1 MRVLELYSGNKPLT
15 NFFRSMGF
23 DCFSG
28 DLQGFRVSDYPKEL
42 NQLDILFI
50 HINNMGLVVEE
61 SYEDDIIY
69 GLELLEY
76 YNPKNWI
83 ILNNTMGINEHISMW
98 GIPYKDI
105 EFMRGGE
112 LIHIRVWNN
121 VFKWE
126 PKPNTIYINP
136 KLLIFE
142 LICKIYIKPNLKEL
156 STNPT

>member
-23 DCFSG
+23 ECFSG
-28 DLQGFRVSDYPKEL
+28 DLQGFRVSDYPKSP
-42 NQLDILFI
+42 NRLDLLFI
-50 HINNMGLVVEE
+50 NINYNGLGFSEG
-61 SYEDDIIY
+61 DDGDDMVY

-98 GIPYKDI
+98 GIPFKDI
-105 EFMRGGE
+105 CFLRGGKI
-112 LIHIRVWNN
+112 LGIRVWSNIFN
-121 VFKWE
+121 WN

-142 LICKIYIKPNLKEL
+142 LICKIYILNR
-156 STNPT
+156 T